1 MFSEM
6 FQPHKELAVLD
17 DNGELASQIL
27 PNMSM
32 PNVRLF
38 NVTLKSGYNATVRL
52 FLPPEI
58 TIETFTSYPLIV
70 EV

>member
-1 MFSEM
+1 MIK
-6 FQPHKELAVLD
+6 FQPPKLLSYLDNSTSLANQVT
-17 DNGELASQIL
+17 
-27 PNMSM
+27 NMSM

-38 NVTLKSGYNATVRL
+38 NVTLSSGYNATVRL

-58 TIETFTSYPLIV
+58 TVETFTSYPLIV